1 MILEYFRLAVNNITN
16 RKVRSWLT
24 IIGIVIGIASI
35 IALISLSL
43 GLQNSIEE
51 QFESF
56 GSDKILISAAT
67 FQGPGSLSS
76 GLTDKDVEAIKKIED
91 FKLVSPFIARPGAVE
106 FKGEEKHPTI
116 FGLKAEDAIEL
127 FESTRDLEK
136 GRYLRKGDNFDAV
149 IGSRTA
155 KKLFDKE
162 IRINNKIEINGVEFR
177 VIGIFKEV
185 GNQQD
190 DNSINIPL
198 ETFREVFGTKDQVD
212 FISAQVKPG
221 SDISTVQKKVERLLE
236 RERNDKNFQVLTPTQ
251 ILEQISQVLGIIQ
264 LVLVGIAA
272 ISLVVGGIGI
282 MNSMYTSVLERTR
295 DIGVMKAI
303 GAKDSDILKLFL
315 IESGLMGFV
324 GGIFGVALGTI
335 LSLGIG
341 DYATEAGFKLLV
353 TVNPQLMLFGL
364 LFSFII
370 GIISGVLPAYRA
382 SQLNPVEAL
391 RHE

>member
-1 MILEYFRLAVNNITN
+1 MILEYFKLAVNNITH

-24 IIGIVIGIASI
+24 IIGIIIGIASI

-43 GLQNSIEE
+43 GLQNSIAE

-56 GSDKILISAAT
+56 GSDKILVSAAT
-67 FQGPGSLSS
+67 FQGPGSLSI
-76 GLTDKDVEAIKKIED
+76 GLTEKDVETVKKIQE
-91 FKLVSPFIARPGAVE
+91 FKVVAPFIAKPGSVE
-106 FKGEEKHPTI
+106 YKGESKFPII
-116 FGLKAEDAIEL
+116 FGGQPKESAEL
-127 FESTRDLEK
+127 FADTRTLEK
-136 GRYLRKGDNFDAV
+136 GRYLKEGDHYDA
-149 IGSRTA
+149 ILGSRAA
-155 KKLFDKE
+155 KKLFKKE
-162 IRINNKIEINGVEFR
+162 IRINNKIKINGKEFK
-177 VIGIFKEV
+177 VVGIFEEV

-190 DNSINIPL
+190 DSAISIPL
-198 ETFREVFGTKDQVD
+198 DTFKEIFKSGDQID

-221 SDISTVQKKVERLLE
+221 SNIPEVQKKLERLLK
-236 RERNDKNFQVLTPTQ
+236 DKRGDENFNVVTPTQ
-251 ILEQISQVLGIIQ
+251 ILEQISQVLGIVQ
-264 LVLVGIAA
+264 AVLVGIAA

-303 GAKDSDILKLFL
+303 GAKDSDILKIFL

-324 GGIFGVALGTI
+324 GGIFGVVLGTL

-341 DYATEAGFKLLV
+341 QYATEAGFKLLV
-353 TVNPQLMLFGL
+353 TINPQLMLFGL
-364 LFSFII
+364 FFAFIA